1 MAEKIKVA
9 MITSYFDRNGV
20 TSQVINYAT
29 HLDKT
34 KFDVS
39 IIAGEPYD
47 SGYEKL
53 CVSHGIKLLKLPRKQ
68 NNPFHYYITIYSYL
82 KNNKFDIVHVHGS
95 SAIIA
100 IELLIA
106 SLVKVPARIAH
117 SHNTTCSHLFL
128 HRILKRSLQKILTY
142 SLACGEKAGK
152 WMYGERVYEVIP
164 NAFDTKKFA
173 FNSKNRETVRK
184 LISSECG
191 VIIGHIGKFN
201 DQKNQSYLIRAFEI
215 LASKDNTALLLLV
228 GNGPD
233 MDTIKEQAIRTS
245 CSNRII
251 FWGETDN
258 PSEVYSAMDIFALPS
273 KYEGLPIVLL
283 EAQISGLPCIV
294 SDKVTSEVD
303 FGNIIWASIDDA
315 PNTWADTMQNITIKS
330 DEEREHYLK
339 NHEQQIN
346 KYNISTA
353 VKKLENIYINQ
364 VEQTRSRN
372 ETTIVS

>member
-1 MAEKIKVA
+1 MGYFMAEKIKVA

-20 TSQVINYAT
+20 TSQIINYST
-29 HLDKT
+29 HLDNT
-34 KFDVS
+34 KFDIS

-47 SGYEKL
+47 DGYEKL
-53 CVSHGIKLLKLPRKQ
+53 CAYHGIKIHKLPRKQ
-68 NNPFHYYITIYSYL
+68 ENPLRYYMTIYSYL
-82 KNNKFDIVHVHGS
+82 KKYKFDIVHVHGS

-106 SLVKVPARIAH
+106 SLVNVPVRIAH

-128 HRILKRSLQKILTY
+128 HRTLKRILKKVSTY

-152 WMYGERVYEVIP
+152 WMYGERAYVVIP
-164 NAFDTKKFA
+164 NAFDTEQFV
-173 FNSKNRETVRK
+173 FNPKIREDVRK
-184 LISSECG
+184 QISTDCG
-191 VIIGHIGKFN
+191 IIIGHIGKFN

-233 MDTIKEQAIRTS
+233 MDAIKEQANRTS
-245 CSNRII
+245 CRNRII

-258 PSEVYSAMDIFALPS
+258 PSELYSAMDIFALPS
-273 KYEGLPIVLL
+273 KFEGLPIVLL
-283 EAQISGLPCIV
+283 EAQMSGLPCIV
-294 SDKVTSEVD
+294 SDKVTTEAD
-303 FGNIIWASIDDA
+303 FGNVIWVSIDDE
-315 PNTWADTMQNITIKS
+315 PNTWANSMLDVTIKS
-330 DEEREHYLK
+330 DEEREKYLK

-353 VKKLENIYINQ
+353 VKKLENIYITLAKQ
-364 VEQTRSRN
+364 VK
-372 ETTIVS
+372 IVL